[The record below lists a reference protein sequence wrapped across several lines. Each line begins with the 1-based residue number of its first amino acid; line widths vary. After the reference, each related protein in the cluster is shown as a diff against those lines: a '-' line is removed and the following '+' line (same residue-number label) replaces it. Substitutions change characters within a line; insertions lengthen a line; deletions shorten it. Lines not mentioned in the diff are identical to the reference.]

1 MEINFKINV
10 VYLRFKTFGF
20 KKFSILK
27 ILKPNRSNQFL
38 VALKGSV

>member
-10 VYLRFKTFGF
+10 VYLRFNFFGF

-27 ILKPNRSNQFL
+27 ILKP
-38 VALKGSV
+38 K

>member
-10 VYLRFKTFGF
+10 VYLRFKIFGF

-27 ILKPNRSNQFL
+27 ILKP
-38 VALKGSV
+38 K